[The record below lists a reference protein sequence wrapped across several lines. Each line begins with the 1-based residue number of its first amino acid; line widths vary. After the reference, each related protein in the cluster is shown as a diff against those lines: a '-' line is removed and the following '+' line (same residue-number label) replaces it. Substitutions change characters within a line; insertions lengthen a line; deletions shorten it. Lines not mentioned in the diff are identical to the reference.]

1 MYLNY
6 LEENEKVAF
15 LKIAHIVALSDG
27 HFCENEKIII
37 GSYCNEMEMNDIELN
52 IQNDSIDILSNE
64 FRNEQSKKIVILE
77 LMSIIH
83 ANGEFKESEK
93 EIIKQLTKIFS
104 INDKYIEDVKL
115 WSQMLMNIIEEGEN
129 LIQVVE

>member
-27 HFCENEKIII
+27 NFCENEKVII
-37 GSYCNEMEMNDIELN
+37 GSYCNEMGMNDIELN
-52 IQNDSIDILSNE
+52 TQNDSIDILSNE

-93 EIIKQLTKIFS
+93 NIINQLTKKFA
-104 INDKYIEDVKL
+104 INDKYIKDVEL
-115 WSQMLMNIIEEGEN
+115 WSQSLMHIIGQGEN
-129 LIQVVE
+129 LIRDTK